1 MPVEAGTSEFTYLG
15 DGVTKTFPFPSRFFS
30 DDDLLVGVNNVEQDS
45 STYTVTGAGSATG
58 GSVIFNA
65 APAVGAG
72 VLLLRK
78 PEASQ
83 LVDFVNGQTILEGT
97 LDNALDRL
105 TMLIQYMLRKDEGV
119 IRLSDFDTQVSMQ
132 LPITADRSLKL
143 MGFDADGK
151 PIALNPNPVD
161 NGYSTTD
168 ALIDVTPVGK
178 AVVRAATQAAARA
191 ALGAMTSDNIGDT
204 SITIAKLAAALL
216 DGAPGSLIQWA
227 VGPKY
232 PAGDGSAIT
241 NLSPSQFTASLWPAG
256 YLSGLTLSYVTNST
270 FSVAAGGCRNE
281 DSGTAQSMSLAVPV
295 TKNLNAWSSGLG
307 SLDTGTIAVNT
318 WYHVHLIRKNSDGSI
333 NVLLSL
339 SPTAP
344 SMPSGWTARRRIG
357 AIRTDGS
364 AQIVPFVQVG
374 DEFQWVTP
382 RVSYNAAPPATR
394 TLVQIDAPPGVRTL
408 ARLRAYLTNNST
420 CYVRVTTTD
429 EADVA
434 PTWADND
441 CNVVYGVAYAPS
453 VNLLRLTDTSQQIAI
468 RASTAGLGPLV
479 LNTTGWVDTRGKN

>member
-45 STYTVTGAGSATG
+45 STYTVTGAGSAAG

-105 TMLIQYMLRKDEGV
+105 TMLIQYLLRKDEGV
-119 IRLSDFDTQVSMQ
+119 VRLSDFDTQVSMR
-132 LPITADRSLKL
+132 LPVAADRSLKL

-241 NLSPSQFTASLWPAG
+241 NLSWPAG

-270 FSVAAGGCRNE
+270 FSVAAGDCRNE

-295 TKNLNAWSSGLG
+295 TKNLDAWSSGLG
-307 SLDTGTIAVNT
+307 SLDTGTIAVDT
-318 WYHVHLIRKNSDGSI
+318 WYHVHLIRKDSDGSI

-357 AIRTDGS
+357 AICTDGS

-382 RVSYNAAPPATR
+382 RASYNAAPPATR

-408 ARLRAYLTNNST
+408 ARLRAYLTGNST
-420 CYVRVTTTD
+420 CYARVATTD

-434 PTWADND
+434 PALADND
-441 CNVVYGVAYAPS
+441 CMSIVGVAY
-453 VNLLRLTDTSQQIAI
+453 VMNLLRLTDTSRQIAI